1 MPILEDF
8 MDHDF
13 LGPKL
18 RKAHA
23 EGLEQGLEKGL
34 EQGLEQGLEK
44 GQLGLLLKLAER
56 RFGQLPS
63 TVRKRLEALK
73 PLQLE
78 RAGLRLLDARRVEDL
93 LPR

>member
-1 MPILEDF
+1 MWKFTRRAPESACERPGTRF
-8 MDHDF
+8 
-13 LGPKL
+13 G
-18 RKAHA
+18 
-23 EGLEQGLEKGL
+23 E
-34 EQGLEQGLEK
+34 